1 MWTDQNFRLRK
12 TDARP
17 WVPALELLAAHYLY
31 KIKVQLKMSVT
42 RYCQAG
48 HKFIIDG
55 EMAVGNTITVTVEPA
70 EGYEFI
76 SWSDGYTNATRTIY
90 IDHCGEVYTARFSSS
105 VTPPPPP
112 DTYRITV
119 SASPSNGGTASGG
132 GSYQSGAS
140 VTITATA
147 NTDYQF
153 TNWTK
158 GGTVVSSNPTYSF
171 TATENAAYVAHFSGG
186 TPTLSYKWISYGQ
199 TSSDAS
205 ALSDINNYTS
215 GTSSTVNLNNKLY
228 CHVGFIIPTNSTISG
243 SYKDALQQTINLSFT
258 QLQSPPVTVDSGFKY
273 MYASTGG
280 IAPSGYSNANVSISL

>member
-1 MWTDQNFRLRK
+1 
-12 TDARP
+12 
-17 WVPALELLAAHYLY
+17 
-31 KIKVQLKMSVT
+31 MSVT

-76 SWSDGYTNATRTIY
+76 SWSDGDTNATRTIY

-105 VTPPPPP
+105 VTPPPTP

-119 SASPSNGGTASGG
+119 SASPSNGGTVSGG
-132 GSYQSGAS
+132 GSYQSGVS

-158 GGTVVSSNPTYSF
+158 GGTVVSSSPTYSF

-186 TPTLSYKWISYGQ
+186 TPTLSYKWVSSNSQNDLSSIS
-199 TSSDAS
+199 
-205 ALSDINNYTS
+205 NYTS
-215 GTSSTVNLNNKLY
+215 GTSSLINLGSSGLNQHNA
-228 CHVGFIIPTNSTISG
+228 FIVPESASVSG
-243 SYKDALQQTINLSFT
+243 SYVDSQGHTINMPFQKINT
-258 QLQSPPVTVDSGFKY
+258 PPVTVESGQKY
-273 MYASTGG
+273 MYYETGTS
-280 IAPSGYSNANVSISL
+280 APSGYSNAKFTITQ